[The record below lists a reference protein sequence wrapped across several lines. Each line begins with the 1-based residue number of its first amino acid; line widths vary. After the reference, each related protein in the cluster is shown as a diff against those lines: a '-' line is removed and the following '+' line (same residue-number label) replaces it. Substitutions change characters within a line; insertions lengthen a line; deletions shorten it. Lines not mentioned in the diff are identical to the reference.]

1 MINFIVCDD
10 KRDFGKYVKKV
21 ITNFMMNYEE
31 DYQLYYFSGYNDSF
45 HELVKKDIGFRV
57 YILDIMTDE
66 GSGIDA
72 AREIREKYDD
82 WSSIIIIVT
91 SHEEYRF
98 EALSNRLYL
107 MDFINKLSNC
117 ENNIIDALTRVMK
130 SYNCRHKSLGFEYN
144 HTYHKID
151 FKDIICIEKEQD
163 SKRCLIKTIY
173 GESVIPGTLN
183 DVLKKLDE
191 RFLKVHRSLII
202 NIDNLESYDS
212 KKNLLTFKNGTT
224 SYLVSR
230 DKKKELINRVKN
242 LK

>member
-1 MINFIVCDD
+1 MINFVICDD
-10 KRDFGKYVKKV
+10 KKDFGRYMKNIV
-21 ITNFMMNYEE
+21 TNFMMNYEE
-31 DYQLYYFSGYNDSF
+31 EYKIHYFTGYNEAFYD
-45 HELVKKDIGFRV
+45 LAKKNIGFRV
-57 YILDIMTDE
+57 YILDIMTNE

-82 WSSIIIIVT
+82 WSSIIIMVT

-117 ENNIIDALTRVMK
+117 EKNTMETLSRVMK
-130 SYNCRHKSLGFEYN
+130 NYNTRQKCLGFEYN
-144 HTYHKID
+144 YTYHKID

-173 GESVIPGTLN
+173 GESIIPGTLN

-191 RFLKVHRSLII
+191 RFMKVHRSLII
-202 NIDNLESYDS
+202 NIDNLTSFDS
-212 KKNLLTFKNGTT
+212 KKNELTFCNDTT

-230 DKKKELINRVKN
+230 DRKKELINRVKN
-242 LK
+242 CN